1 MKKTNDYLEPT
12 PICTLFIFLKESKNI
27 SKKFILI
34 LFFSLSS
41 MDVCD
46 NLTKDAKQPASFVKI
61 DYLYHIVSLGHK

>member
-34 LFFSLSS
+34 LFFFTVQHGCLW
-41 MDVCD
+41 
-46 NLTKDAKQPASFVKI
+46 
-61 DYLYHIVSLGHK
+61 